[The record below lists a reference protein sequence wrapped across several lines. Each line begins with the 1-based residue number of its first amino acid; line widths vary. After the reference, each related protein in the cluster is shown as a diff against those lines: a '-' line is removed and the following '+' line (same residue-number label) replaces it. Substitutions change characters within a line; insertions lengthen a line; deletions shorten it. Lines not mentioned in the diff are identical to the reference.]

1 MSGAG
6 KWGDLGPRVLSGVAL
21 ATVGFGLIYLGGYLL
36 LAGLV
41 VLGGLGIWELHRL
54 LGGQAPRRAG
64 ALAAAAILATC
75 FAQIFAFAEGQG
87 FLDSLF
93 LTPWIVPFLGLA
105 IWGGVQTV
113 PQQDRWIFVLYGMVF
128 LFAVAGMF
136 YLRVMYGLIFVA
148 FLVGVVVA
156 TDIAGYF
163 AGRLLGGPKF
173 WPQVSPKKTW
183 SGTIAGWIAS
193 AAVAWIL
200 LGFEPLMILLVAPLL
215 SLASQMG
222 DVVESAIKRHVGVKD
237 ASNLIPG
244 HGGVLDRFDGM
255 TGAGAVATLAMATVG
270 GLLM

>member
-1 MSGAG
+1 MSAAG
-6 KWGDLGPRVLSGVAL
+6 KWGDLGPRVISGVVL
-21 ATVGFGLIYLGGYLL
+21 AAVGFGLIYVGSYPLLLGLVALGGF
-36 LAGLV
+36 
-41 VLGGLGIWELHRL
+41 GIWELHRL
-54 LGGQAPRRAG
+54 LGGETPIRAG
-64 ALAAAAILATC
+64 GLAATAILATC
-75 FAQIFAFAEGQG
+75 VAQIFTFATGEG
-87 FLDSLF
+87 FLDSIF

-113 PQQDRWIFVLYGMVF
+113 EAQNRWIFVLYGMFF

-163 AGRLLGGPKF
+163 AGRIIGGPKF

-183 SGTIAGWIAS
+183 SGTVAGWVAS
-193 AAVAWIL
+193 AAVAWGL
-200 LGFEPLMILLVAPLL
+200 LGFEPVMLLVIAPLL